1 MQITIDVTPD
11 DLANIIVDNSLNKLH
26 SRNLLMSIIDKAR
39 KQVEIQTDEIEQI
52 EYLLSEYGTKDD
64 ENISEQSVRIK
75 RETKEISY

>member
-11 DLANIIVDNSLNKLH
+11 DLANIIVENSLNKLH